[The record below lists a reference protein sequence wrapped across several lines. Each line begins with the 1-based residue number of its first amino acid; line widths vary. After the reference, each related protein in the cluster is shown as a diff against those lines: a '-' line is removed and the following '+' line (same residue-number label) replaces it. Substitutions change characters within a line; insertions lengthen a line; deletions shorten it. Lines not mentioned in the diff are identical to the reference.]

1 MVCARGGRAA
11 KCLCAKFKMKR
22 CVSCGLKIAGDGWRC
37 SACGYEPVVV
47 ENFLSFSPESVE
59 TGVAEFNDA
68 VYTRMA
74 ALEVRSFYFQA
85 RRALILWVLRNY
97 FPGMKNYYDLG
108 TGTGWLFAAVME
120 TWPKLEMVGSD
131 LAFDSLRW
139 TSKRLTRPAMLMHC
153 DVNRIP
159 YADEFDVVG
168 AYDVI
173 EHIDDDVQALR
184 SIRNAVKPG
193 GGMILTVP
201 QHMVLWS
208 HLDEIAGHRR
218 RYVGTELADKARQA
232 GFSVA
237 LDTSFMASLFLPQYA
252 ARRFLAQKQ
261 STEFETEHTLSGP
274 LNGILKGALLAEL
287 GAIQAGMRFPFGGMR
302 VVVGMRDK
310 A

>member
-1 MVCARGGRAA
+1 MRIENR
-11 KCLCAKFKMKR
+11 
-22 CVSCGLKIAGDGWRC
+22 GDGWRC

-201 QHMVLWS
+201 QHMVLWN
-208 HLDEIAGHRR
+208 HLDRSPAIGAVTSALNLPIKRGRPDFPWRSIRVSWPHCSCRNTRR
-218 RYVGTELADKARQA
+218 G
-232 GFSVA
+232 GFW
-237 LDTSFMASLFLPQYA
+237 
-252 ARRFLAQKQ
+252 RRSSRRNSKP
-261 STEFETEHTLSGP
+261 ST
-274 LNGILKGALLAEL
+274 
-287 GAIQAGMRFPFGGMR
+287 RFR
-302 VVVGMRDK
+302 
-310 A
+310 AH